1 MSKPSVA
8 HKIGMNSIGQKH
20 WPDGLVEWCEATP
33 PEETGYSRSGRLRSC
48 GYCGS
53 MHPTDVAN
61 AIREGATGSWA
72 DRKYG
77 WPHKAY
83 FDGVPNPHAG
93 LMEVRASANF
103 KPEYP
108 DWIQCGDHW
117 HEPPRP
123 ASAKTNGKFYSV
135 HLQDATPE
143 ERQIIETHLGLHFE
157 FHDDGS
163 VSWKRAG
170 GDE

>member
-1 MSKPSVA
+1 MSEFSIA
-8 HKIGMNSIGQKH
+8 HKFGMNNIGQSH
-20 WPDGLVEWCEATP
+20 WPDGRVEWRDAQP
-33 PEETGYSRSGRLRSC
+33 PESTGCSRTGRLRSC

-61 AIREGATGSWA
+61 AIKSGATGSWA

-83 FDGVPNPHAG
+83 FEGIPNPHAG
-93 LMEVRASANF
+93 LPEVRASANF
-103 KPEYP
+103 KPEGHP
-108 DWIQCGDHW
+108 DWIQDGDHW

-123 ASAKTNGKFYSV
+123 AAEKTHGKFYSV

-143 ERQIIETHLGLHFE
+143 EREIIEKHLGLHFE
-157 FHDDGS
+157 FLDDGR
-163 VSWKRAG
+163 VSWKPAN
-170 GDE
+170 